1 MTNSWDKVTAL
12 GAVTDDGESFYCWT
26 EDSLKTQHGLWLLK
40 ALQVEFG
47 EDLVVFLDRASYFYT
62 RDLWEYVSGERATAT
77 VSDSSVACV
86 RGEDL

>member
-40 ALQVEFG
+40 APQEVFG
-47 EDLVVFLDRASYFYT
+47 EDTGSPTRRGSYRFSQPRVRADRS
-62 RDLWEYVSGERATAT
+62 RSQ
-77 VSDSSVACV
+77 
-86 RGEDL
+86 

>member
-40 ALQVEFG
+40 ALQEEFG
-47 EDLVVFLDRASYFYT
+47 EELVVFLDRASYFYT
-62 RDLWEYVSGERATAT
+62 RDLWEYVSSERPKLSET
-77 VSDSSVACV
+77 VRSRVCV
-86 RGEDL
+86 ETN